1 MSETAELKPQETV
14 LFVCSGN
21 ICRSPFAEGYLRHR
35 LGEGTRLRVTSGGTL
50 GIEGSPASPETLRIA
65 RESGFDLAQHRSR
78 GLTLDRVDEADWI
91 LVMEAAH
98 RRTLSA
104 RYPED
109 AHKIHL
115 LSAYHPSV
123 RDTDTIPDIF
133 DPIGRP
139 FEDFRQC
146 FRLIRAAIDEFVVQ
160 EL

>member
-1 MSETAELKPQETV
+1 MKSDQIV

-35 LGEGTRLRVTSGGTL
+35 LGDGVDIRAASGGTL

-65 RESGFDLAQHRSR
+65 REMGFDLSRHRSR
-78 GLTLDRVDEADWI
+78 GLTLDRVDEADWV
-91 LVMEAAH
+91 LVMEEQH

-109 AHKIHL
+109 AHKVSL

-123 RDTDTIPDIF
+123 RDAETIPDIF

-139 FEDFRQC
+139 FADFRQC
-146 FRLIRAAIDEFVVQ
+146 FGLIQASIDGFRVR
-160 EL
+160 ELERRG